1 MMDTQTSS
9 LTRLLL
15 LCGAI
20 AGPLFLVIVL
30 IQDYTRPGF
39 DPRLQLLSLLSLGDW
54 GWIQVT
60 NFVLAGVLN
69 LLYGVGLW
77 RTLHRGTA
85 GTWGPILIG
94 AYGLGLIAV
103 GVFTTDPANGFPP
116 GAVAQTEPSWHGAI
130 HALGGLFIF
139 LVLSAALAAFARLFL
154 TRKERSWALYC
165 AASAVCM
172 LVLFF
177 GSFVDPALT
186 ARSLR
191 LASVIGWMGAAVVS
205 MKLLRTPDT
214 GQRAQASTLTATGH

>member
-1 MMDTQTSS
+1 MDTKTSS
-9 LTRLLL
+9 ITRLLL

-20 AGPLFLVIVL
+20 AGPLFLIIVI
-30 IQDYTRPGF
+30 IEDYTRPGF

-54 GWIQVT
+54 GWVQIA

-69 LLYGVGLW
+69 LLYAVGLW
-77 RTLHRGTA
+77 RTLRPGPA

-116 GAVAQTEPSWHGAI
+116 GTNAPAEPTWHGAI

-139 LVLSAALAAFARLFL
+139 IVLSAALAVFVRLFL
-154 TRKERSWALYC
+154 ARKAHLWALYC
-165 AASAVCM
+165 AACAVVM

-177 GSFVDPALT
+177 GSFTDPTLT
-186 ARSLR
+186 ARFLR
-191 LASVIGWMGAAVVS
+191 LASVIGWMGASVVS
-205 MKLLRTPDT
+205 MKLLRTPAT
-214 GQRAQASTLTATGH
+214 AQHAQASILAAAGH